1 MSTSQ
6 APQPIPGKSEKLPSK
21 NRNSRQ
27 TKPLLANSD
36 KPIIKIIGGQLPKM
50 VEQAEKALIA
60 HDDQIYQRSGFL
72 VRVLTTSLPPK
83 GIKRSSNA
91 LVIDVVEIPYLV
103 KRFTETVTWAR
114 YDARMQS
121 WKQVDCPKTV
131 AETYLACAPWKVPVL
146 SGIIE
151 APTLR
156 PDGSILETPGYD
168 RETGLIFCPGEI
180 AFPPIPQ
187 SPTKED
193 AIKAIEP
200 FKEVLCGFPFVNDI
214 DFSVNMSAIL
224 TGLIRRS
231 IRTAPL
237 HGYSAPKMGS
247 GKSLLADVTAMI
259 ATGRPAAAMSQAGSS
274 EEEKKR
280 LLAVLMEG
288 DPVIC
293 IDNVERP
300 LGSDSICSIL
310 TQEFWKERLLGKN
323 KTITVPTNITFLAT
337 GNNLTFQGDL
347 STRALICMLD
357 PQCERPE
364 ERKFDVNLYRY
375 IPEHRAQLVQSGL
388 AILRAYHIAGQP
400 KQNIPTFGRF
410 EEWSDWVRSAL
421 LWIGLA
427 DPCESRKRIE
437 DEDPVRANIRALLS
451 NWSAAIK
458 GSVTLK
464 ELVLTAKEPGNEAL
478 YDALTEFVEDK
489 HGEINQRQ
497 LGRKL
502 KSLQGRIEGGMRLE
516 ELGKRQNLILWRVR
530 AITKI

>member
-1 MSTSQ
+1 MPTSQ
-6 APQPIPGKSEKLPSK
+6 DPQPIPSLSEKVQSNKRSP
-21 NRNSRQ
+21 RPV
-27 TKPLLANSD
+27 KPMLAETS
-36 KPIIKIIGGQLPKM
+36 KPIIKIIGGQLPEM
-50 VEQAEKALIA
+50 VNQAEKALVA

-72 VRVLTTSLPPK
+72 VRVLTNSLPPK
-83 GIKRSSNA
+83 GIKRSENA
-91 LVIDVVEIPYLV
+91 LVIYTVEIPYLV
-103 KRFTETVTWAR
+103 KRFTETISWVK
-114 YDARMQS
+114 YDARTKS
-121 WKQVDCPKTV
+121 WKYVDCPKLV

-146 SGIIE
+146 TGIIE

-168 RETGLIFCPGEI
+168 KDTGLIFYPGDTI
-180 AFPPIPQ
+180 FPAIPQ
-187 SPTKED
+187 NPSHDD
-193 AIKAIEP
+193 AIHTIQP
-200 FKEVLCGFPFVNDI
+200 FKQILSGFPFVNEL
-214 DFSVNMSAIL
+214 DFAVAISAIL

-231 IRTAPL
+231 LRTAPL

-259 ATGRPAAAMSQAGSS
+259 ATGRPAAVMSQSDS
-274 EEEKKR
+274 PEEEKKR

-288 DPVIC
+288 DPVVC

-323 KTITVPTNITFLAT
+323 KTVTVPTNITFLAT

-364 ERKFDVNLYRY
+364 ERKFDVDLYRY
-375 IPEHRAQLVQSGL
+375 VPAHRAELVQAGL
-388 AILRAYHIAGQP
+388 TILRAYHIAGRP

-427 DPCESRKRIE
+427 DPCESRKRVE
-437 DEDPVRANIRALLS
+437 DADPVRANLRALLS
-451 NWSAAIK
+451 NWQACIK

-464 ELVLTAKEPGNEAL
+464 ELVQAAKEPGNEAL
-478 YDALTEFVEDK
+478 YDALTEFVEEK
-489 HGEINQRQ
+489 HGELNQRQ

-516 ELGKRQNLILWRVR
+516 EVGKRQNFILWRVR
-530 AITKI
+530 AINKT